1 MNIYDIVPELY
12 LDSRKHKER
21 YLILVTANNKT
32 YSVYKNYV
40 FKCVEAEIVVV
51 ALRKSGQVVFY
62 HLLIQFYR
70 FVFQADSA
78 KGQMCYQFF

>member
-40 FKCVEAEIVVV
+40 LKCVEVESVVV

-62 HLLIQFYR
+62 HYDIDNIVR
-70 FVFQADSA
+70 
-78 KGQMCYQFF
+78 

>member
-32 YSVYKNYV
+32 YSVYKNYA
-40 FKCVEAEIVVV
+40 FKCVEAESVVV

-62 HLLIQFYR
+62 HYDIDNI
-70 FVFQADSA
+70 V
-78 KGQMCYQFF
+78 K